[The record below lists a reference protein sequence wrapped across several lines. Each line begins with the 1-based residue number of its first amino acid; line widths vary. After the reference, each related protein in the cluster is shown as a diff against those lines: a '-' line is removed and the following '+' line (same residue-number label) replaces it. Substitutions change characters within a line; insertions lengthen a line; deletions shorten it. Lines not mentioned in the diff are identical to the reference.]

1 MIETFITPHMISTT
15 MEQIQQFKQE
25 PKQEEILESTVK
37 DHYIAWLKKKNRL
50 AEFEENRNKTLVS
63 VDGEMM
69 HEVVEG
75 KTHLLRLGSAAVMKL
90 VIKPTQEIKFLPAVG
105 SG

>member
-1 MIETFITPHMISTT
+1 

-50 AEFEENRNKTLVS
+50 AEFEEHRNKTLVS
-63 VDGEMM
+63 VDGEML
-69 HEVVEG
+69 HEKLADG
-75 KTHLLRLGSAAVMKL
+75 TLHLLRLTSATVMKL
-90 VIKPTQEIKFLPAVG
+90 VIKPTQEIKFQPAVG

>member
-1 MIETFITPHMISTT
+1 MVSIT

-50 AEFEENRNKTLVS
+50 ADFEELRNKVIVS
-63 VDGEMM
+63 VDGEML
-69 HEVVEG
+69 HEVVNG
-75 KTHLLRLGSAAVMKL
+75 KTQLLLLGHAATMNV
-90 VIKPTQEIKFLPAVG
+90 VIKTTQEIRFHPAVAG
-105 SG
+105 G